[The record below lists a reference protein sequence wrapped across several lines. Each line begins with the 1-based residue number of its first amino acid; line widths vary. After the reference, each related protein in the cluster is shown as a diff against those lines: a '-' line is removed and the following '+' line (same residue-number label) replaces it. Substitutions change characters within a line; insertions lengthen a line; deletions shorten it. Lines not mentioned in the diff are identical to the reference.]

1 MMDGITII
9 SGEMDVA
16 HAIQCLLE
24 MYFVIGVE
32 YPRQIKHTLSFSEH
46 YLFKIQSKKK
56 VSIPVLKLYNQI
68 S

>member
-46 YLFKIQSKKK
+46 YLFKIQS
-56 VSIPVLKLYNQI
+56 
-68 S
+68 